1 MKQTFRAHRRALSCA
16 VLISASSLFIPG
28 TACRADEVVNIYS
41 YREPKLIEPLL
52 KAFTDKTGIKTNVVF
67 ANSGLVERMGAEGK
81 NSPADVLLT
90 NEFGLL
96 VQAVAAGV
104 TAPVKS
110 DIIDKQIPAEL
121 RDPGGQWTG
130 LTRRARIVYKLTPE
144 GKDRFQAWLADAG
157 PEAYEDE
164 LFGVHLAFFSRTD
177 RDIRLRILLGRRNR
191 LEERLATLRSNLMR
205 RRERLDEWTLTLQ
218 QHGLDSVEREVDWLS
233 QLIDHEIDGKTPS
246 SQRSTGSTPASK

>member
-1 MKQTFRAHRRALSCA
+1 MAVAKRSILQFAVLGLLHEGPLHGYELRKRLNGVLGTFPAISYGSLYPCLKEMLAAGLITEDGPADAGAPALS
-16 VLISASSLFIPG
+16 G
-28 TACRADEVVNIYS
+28 
-41 YREPKLIEPLL
+41 
-52 KAFTDKTGIKTNVVF
+52 
-67 ANSGLVERMGAEGK
+67 
-81 NSPADVLLT
+81 
-90 NEFGLL
+90 
-96 VQAVAAGV
+96 
-104 TAPVKS
+104 
-110 DIIDKQIPAEL
+110 
-121 RDPGGQWTG
+121 
-130 LTRRARIVYKLTPE
+130 RRARIVYKLTPE

-191 LEERLATLRSNLMR
+191 LEERLATLRSNLVR

-233 QLIDHEIDGKTPS
+233 QLIDHEIDGKAPS

>member
-1 MKQTFRAHRRALSCA
+1 MAVAKRSVLQFAVLGLLHEGPLHGYELRKRLNGVLGTFRAISYGSLYPCLKEMLAAGLITEDGPADAGAPALS
-16 VLISASSLFIPG
+16 G
-28 TACRADEVVNIYS
+28 
-41 YREPKLIEPLL
+41 
-52 KAFTDKTGIKTNVVF
+52 
-67 ANSGLVERMGAEGK
+67 
-81 NSPADVLLT
+81 
-90 NEFGLL
+90 
-96 VQAVAAGV
+96 
-104 TAPVKS
+104 
-110 DIIDKQIPAEL
+110 
-121 RDPGGQWTG
+121 
-130 LTRRARIVYKLTPE
+130 RRARIVYKLTPE

-191 LEERLATLRSNLMR
+191 LEERLATLRSNLVR

>member
-1 MKQTFRAHRRALSCA
+1 MAVAKRSILQFAVLGLLHEGPLHGYELRKRLNGVLGTFRAISYGSLYPCLKEMLAAGLITEDGPADAGAPALS
-16 VLISASSLFIPG
+16 G
-28 TACRADEVVNIYS
+28 
-41 YREPKLIEPLL
+41 
-52 KAFTDKTGIKTNVVF
+52 
-67 ANSGLVERMGAEGK
+67 
-81 NSPADVLLT
+81 
-90 NEFGLL
+90 
-96 VQAVAAGV
+96 
-104 TAPVKS
+104 
-110 DIIDKQIPAEL
+110 
-121 RDPGGQWTG
+121 
-130 LTRRARIVYKLTPE
+130 RRARIVYKLTPE

-191 LEERLATLRSNLMR
+191 LEERLATLRSNLVR

-233 QLIDHEIDGKTPS
+233 QLIDHEIDGKAPS

>member
-1 MKQTFRAHRRALSCA
+1 MAVAKRSILQFAVLGLLHEGPLHGYELRKRLNGVLGTFRAISYGSLYPCLKEMLAAGLITEDGPADAGAPALS
-16 VLISASSLFIPG
+16 G
-28 TACRADEVVNIYS
+28 
-41 YREPKLIEPLL
+41 
-52 KAFTDKTGIKTNVVF
+52 
-67 ANSGLVERMGAEGK
+67 
-81 NSPADVLLT
+81 
-90 NEFGLL
+90 
-96 VQAVAAGV
+96 
-104 TAPVKS
+104 
-110 DIIDKQIPAEL
+110 
-121 RDPGGQWTG
+121 
-130 LTRRARIVYKLTPE
+130 RRARIVYKLTPE

-191 LEERLATLRSNLMR
+191 LEERLATLRSNLVR

-233 QLIDHEIDGKTPS
+233 QLIDHEIEGKAPS

>member
-1 MKQTFRAHRRALSCA
+1 VNGRVIVIEVEYIDVIHLDMEVTMAVAKRSILQFAVLGLLHEGPLHGYELRKRLNGVLGTFRAISYGSLYPCLKEMLAAGLITEDGPADAGAPALS
-16 VLISASSLFIPG
+16 G
-28 TACRADEVVNIYS
+28 
-41 YREPKLIEPLL
+41 
-52 KAFTDKTGIKTNVVF
+52 
-67 ANSGLVERMGAEGK
+67 
-81 NSPADVLLT
+81 
-90 NEFGLL
+90 
-96 VQAVAAGV
+96 
-104 TAPVKS
+104 
-110 DIIDKQIPAEL
+110 
-121 RDPGGQWTG
+121 
-130 LTRRARIVYKLTPE
+130 RRARIVYKLTPE

-191 LEERLATLRSNLMR
+191 LEERLATLRSNLVR

>member
-1 MKQTFRAHRRALSCA
+1 MAVAKRSILQFAVLGLLHEGPLHGYELRKRLNGVLGTFRAISYGSLYPCLKEMLAAGLITEDGPADAGAPALS
-16 VLISASSLFIPG
+16 G
-28 TACRADEVVNIYS
+28 
-41 YREPKLIEPLL
+41 
-52 KAFTDKTGIKTNVVF
+52 
-67 ANSGLVERMGAEGK
+67 
-81 NSPADVLLT
+81 
-90 NEFGLL
+90 
-96 VQAVAAGV
+96 
-104 TAPVKS
+104 
-110 DIIDKQIPAEL
+110 
-121 RDPGGQWTG
+121 
-130 LTRRARIVYKLTPE
+130 RRARIVYKLTPE

-191 LEERLATLRSNLMR
+191 LEERLATLRSNLVR

>member
-1 MKQTFRAHRRALSCA
+1 VNGRVIVIEVEYIDVIHLDMEVTMAVAKRSILQFAVLGLLHEGPLHGYELRKRLNGVLGTFRAISYGSLYPCLKEMLAAGLITEDGPADAGAPALS
-16 VLISASSLFIPG
+16 G
-28 TACRADEVVNIYS
+28 
-41 YREPKLIEPLL
+41 
-52 KAFTDKTGIKTNVVF
+52 
-67 ANSGLVERMGAEGK
+67 
-81 NSPADVLLT
+81 
-90 NEFGLL
+90 
-96 VQAVAAGV
+96 
-104 TAPVKS
+104 
-110 DIIDKQIPAEL
+110 
-121 RDPGGQWTG
+121 
-130 LTRRARIVYKLTPE
+130 RRARIVYKLTPE

>member
-1 MKQTFRAHRRALSCA
+1 MAVAKRSILQFAVLGLLHEGPLHGYELRKRLNGVLGTFRAISYGSLYPCLKEMLAAGLITEDGPADAGAPALS
-16 VLISASSLFIPG
+16 G
-28 TACRADEVVNIYS
+28 
-41 YREPKLIEPLL
+41 
-52 KAFTDKTGIKTNVVF
+52 
-67 ANSGLVERMGAEGK
+67 
-81 NSPADVLLT
+81 
-90 NEFGLL
+90 
-96 VQAVAAGV
+96 
-104 TAPVKS
+104 
-110 DIIDKQIPAEL
+110 
-121 RDPGGQWTG
+121 
-130 LTRRARIVYKLTPE
+130 RRARIVYKLTPE

-191 LEERLATLRSNLMR
+191 LEERLATLRSNLVR

-218 QHGLDSVEREVDWLS
+218 QHRLDSVEREVDWLS